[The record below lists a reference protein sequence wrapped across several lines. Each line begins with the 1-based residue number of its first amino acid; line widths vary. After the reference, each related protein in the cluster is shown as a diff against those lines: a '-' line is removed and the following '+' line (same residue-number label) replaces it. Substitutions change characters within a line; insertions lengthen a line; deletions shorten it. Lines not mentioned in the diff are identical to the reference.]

1 MRVNGAWVSLLTLVL
16 VVAVLWAA
24 KAVLLPLAL
33 GIILAFALTPV
44 VRAVRSLRVCRASPA
59 SR

>member
-1 MRVNGAWVSLLTLVL
+1 MAPGCRCSTLVL

-24 KAVLLPLAL
+24 KAVLVPLAL
-33 GIILAFALTPV
+33 GIILAFVLTPV
-44 VRAVRSLRVCRASPA
+44 VRLFDRCRCRASPA